1 MEDYFIKAG
10 PALFGVTAERYLAM
24 LYTLGHSP
32 PRCEESVQTA
42 CDLIIRYFRTLNRCF
57 YDLTKLCSGT
67 APN

>member
-1 MEDYFIKAG
+1 MEDYIIKAG

-42 CDLIIRYFRTLNRCF
+42 CNLIIRYLQKYNYSFQN
-57 YDLTKLCSGT
+57 LTNLYSGI